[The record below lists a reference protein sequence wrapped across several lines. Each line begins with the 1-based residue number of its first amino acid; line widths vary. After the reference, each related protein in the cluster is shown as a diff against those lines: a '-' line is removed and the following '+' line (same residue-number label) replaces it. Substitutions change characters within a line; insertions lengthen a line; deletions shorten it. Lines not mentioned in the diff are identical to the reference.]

1 MMEVVKTLVVD
12 DHPLFARATKTLLEE
27 IDGIKVIGV
36 VSNAKQCLEQVELHQ
51 PGLVFLDYQLPD
63 LSGIEVAAQL
73 KDIYPNMHIVIFTGI
88 DVTGILNKLIEIK
101 VSGVL
106 SKESSERTIKN
117 MVNCILDGHTML
129 PLSFFHQMQLSGE
142 STKDECVLLE
152 EEVLM
157 MNMLVKGATHDQI
170 AERIFMSKRTVDNYL
185 RKIYDKWGAKS
196 RTEALE
202 KFIKSKY
209 YTQA

>member
-1 MMEVVKTLVVD
+1 MSEIVKTLVVD
-12 DHPLFARATKTLLEE
+12 DHPLFARTTKALLEQIE
-27 IDGIKVIGV
+27 GVEVIGV
-36 VSNAKQCLEQVELHQ
+36 VANAGQCLEQVELYQ

-63 LSGIEVAAQL
+63 LSGTEVAAQL

-106 SKESSERTIKN
+106 SKDSSERTIKN
-117 MVNCILDGHTML
+117 MVNCILDAHTML
-129 PLSFFHQMQLSGE
+129 PVSFFHQMQLSGE
-142 STKDECVLLE
+142 YTKEDCVLLD

-157 MNMLVKGATHDQI
+157 MNMLVKGETHEQI

-209 YTQA
+209 YT